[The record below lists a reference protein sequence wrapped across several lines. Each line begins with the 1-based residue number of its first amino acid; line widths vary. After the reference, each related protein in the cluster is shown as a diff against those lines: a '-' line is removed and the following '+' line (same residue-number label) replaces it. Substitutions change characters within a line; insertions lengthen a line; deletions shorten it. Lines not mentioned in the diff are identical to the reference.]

1 MASTI
6 KGIFGNYTEL
16 RRWALIITTF
26 FLQNC
31 QPESE
36 QHDTDDESSSPE
48 SEVVNLDSPQPSTSS
63 ASITS
68 LFEHSLKIV
77 NPTRMSEF
85 RRVNIHGRQHCSTL
99 NEIKKLIADNFPI
112 SAGENV
118 PDMDVVEMGYIEPG
132 HGSKGKKL
140 WLYTD
145 ADVAH
150 MYNDH
155 QGKTKKVLLWCYS
168 HAKRSRKKDKP
179 EAASLSGGKRSSK
192 FEPQS
197 EKMTEVD
204 KIYSKLQ
211 EEHKKGYSPEQLRAW
226 AHLLQMGK
234 HDSYTD
240 PLTNHFFGG
249 ESVLWQQ
256 VHWKAHQKPRN
267 LQQVQLHQAAV
278 CLCEVN

>member
-145 ADVAH
+145 ADVAQ

-155 QGKTKKVLLWCYS
+155 QGKTKKVLL
-168 HAKRSRKKDKP
+168 
-179 EAASLSGGKRSSK
+179 
-192 FEPQS
+192 
-197 EKMTEVD
+197 
-204 KIYSKLQ
+204 
-211 EEHKKGYSPEQLRAW
+211 
-226 AHLLQMGK
+226 
-234 HDSYTD
+234 
-240 PLTNHFFGG
+240 
-249 ESVLWQQ
+249 
-256 VHWKAHQKPRN
+256 
-267 LQQVQLHQAAV
+267 
-278 CLCEVN
+278 